1 VSEPACEARR
11 PDLCGTLTQTFHL
24 NLCAACAAQARPAAA
39 LRGRVRAALPA
50 VLPPALAELAGW
62 TPALR
67 AAAAR
72 QLRALML
79 LGEAAAAPHLPAL
92 LAALAAAA
100 GAVPVGPALARL
112 IGTAVTACSSASPR
126 ML

>member
-1 VSEPACEARR
+1 MRGP
-11 PDLCGTLTQTFHL
+11 
-24 NLCAACAAQARPAAA
+24 QARPAAA
-39 LRGRVRAALPA
+39 LRGRVRRALPA
-50 VLPPALAELAGW
+50 VLPPVLAELAGW

-72 QLRALML
+72 QLRALVL

-100 GAVPVGPALARL
+100 GAAAMGLAIARQG
-112 IGTAVTACSSASPR
+112 GTAVTACSRAFPR